1 MCTLNIVGIAY
12 GTISPRFHHAD
23 DVACGIAIYSPR
35 RPSW

>member
-23 DVACGIAIYSPR
+23 YVAACGIAIYSP
-35 RPSW
+35 PSW